1 MKLSELWVL
10 VQIIG
15 FLLVVKVEAMSMGLE
30 FGIRLHGNRLISST
44 NLLVGLLVMLTS
56 FSGCKE
62 PTVWWWQLSFLADR
76 IEDGK
81 GKAVVAHDCMWR
93 KFSDTYKRTSLIY
106 RGLYAILWK
115 NNHLSLGYTATNS
128 PPRTSRIQ
136 FWFAH
141 LPLWETHNPLHCSE
155 R

>member
-30 FGIRLHGNRLISST
+30 FGIRLHGNRLLSST

-62 PTVWWWQLSFLADR
+62 PTV
-76 IEDGK
+76 
-81 GKAVVAHDCMWR
+81 
-93 KFSDTYKRTSLIY
+93 
-106 RGLYAILWK
+106 
-115 NNHLSLGYTATNS
+115 
-128 PPRTSRIQ
+128 
-136 FWFAH
+136 
-141 LPLWETHNPLHCSE
+141 
-155 R
+155 